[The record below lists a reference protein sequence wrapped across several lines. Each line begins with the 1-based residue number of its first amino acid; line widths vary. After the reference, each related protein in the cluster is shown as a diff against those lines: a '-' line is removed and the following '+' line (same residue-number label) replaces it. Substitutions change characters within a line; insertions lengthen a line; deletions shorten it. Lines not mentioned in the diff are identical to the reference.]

1 MAADQTLIAAAGKMG
16 PAKVDYS
23 GYMKAI
29 GAVGKYINTKN
40 AIAQEYIG
48 DRPDG
53 MDISEMPKEL
63 LENEDNK
70 MFFENSK
77 ENYNK
82 AVKVI
87 RNQPAFTKKYREA
100 VKKINDIKQGFE
112 NVKNGLVQYAEYR
125 KNNFVEYTSMSQQT
139 GADERNFQADMV
151 INNSDG
157 FVNSKIRFSNEGI
170 TFDGVNISEFPAI
183 KTNLVGLE
191 SASIFNR
198 VIENSVLDRER
209 GRDFDS
215 NRTKSDIQSNID
227 LLIAKGGYTAI
238 KSLAYDAKFTD
249 SNGVTKSFMDVIS
262 EELNIDYA
270 VSQYKQE
277 NPEASASDIQT
288 QKQIMLAEAWQ
299 NDQNEELTARLTD
312 HLYELADRAHHS
324 ALDYSKG
331 GKGSKTE
338 KILGGANGQANNWN
352 TGYPK
357 YIGWKYPEQLN
368 SMVDKFESG
377 KPFLDWFGNTYVPT
391 FDTKGA
397 DNVGNKRVVSYKVIQ
412 KDQSG
417 GVPMKNLDG
426 KGDMILSY
434 KDAYLGLLFEYK
446 RSENNGNDKAKY
458 D

>member
-170 TFDGVNISEFPAI
+170 TFDGVNINEFPAI
-183 KTNLVGLE
+183 KTNRGG
-191 SASIFNR
+191 
-198 VIENSVLDRER
+198 IEAKSV
-209 GRDFDS
+209 FD
-215 NRTKSDIQSNID
+215 NILKQSRKRKEAGKEFEGEGVTEAIETAVNNLNITD
-227 LLIAKGGYTAI
+227 I
-238 KSLAYDAKFTD
+238 KSLAYDVKFAD
-249 SNGVTKSFMDVIS
+249 KNGNSKSFMDVIS
-262 EELNIDYA
+262 EELDIDSA
-270 VSQYKQE
+270 VSEYKKE
-277 NPEASASDIQT
+277 NPKASASDIQT

-299 NDQNEELTARLTD
+299 SDQNEELTSRLKD
-312 HLYELADRAHHS
+312 HFYKLADRAHHN
-324 ALDYSKG
+324 ALDYSDG
-331 GKGSKTE
+331 GSGE
-338 KILGGANGQANNWN
+338 KSTDFLIGRNGRISNWGRLDPDYPNSAFQEYVPHKSQEYVNEEYKAIVNAMANNTPYVDEFDN
-352 TGYPK
+352 TWTPVSRPAGTIPMGQNVFQITPFDK
-357 YIGWKYPEQLN
+357 SKPIRTTKNKLITRTLEQAIGDLLGKQHLKQL
-368 SMVDKFESG
+368 
-377 KPFLDWFGNTYVPT
+377 P
-391 FDTKGA
+391 
-397 DNVGNKRVVSYKVIQ
+397 
-412 KDQSG
+412 
-417 GVPMKNLDG
+417 
-426 KGDMILSY
+426 
-434 KDAYLGLLFEYK
+434 
-446 RSENNGNDKAKY
+446 
-458 D
+458 